1 MAHESA
7 LDRVRCHETKQ
18 GESQIPFVLCLWR
31 GLAVSAV
38 LKLGIVVALWFQAFP
53 HSILYTN
60 LFFMPA
66 TPIWQSEAATNG
78 IASRKKNQTTTLLVG
93 LLTLAFLLRLGNAF
107 YRFLNA
113 DEALHY
119 LLSVQSSLA
128 ATYKAS
134 LTTVH
139 PPLLIVFLHY
149 WGMIG
154 HSEFFL
160 RLPSV
165 LAGILGC
172 GVIFCWLRR
181 VTDYSTALIGFVLLL
196 FSPALIQVSSEVRQ
210 YAFLLLFCAS
220 CLYFFDRAIEED
232 SVLTMLFSAVPLYL
246 ALLTHYS
253 SLMFALTL
261 GFYALLRLAGVPARA
276 RLWTAWSAG
285 QVGAVTLIAFLFLTH
300 ISKLRKM
307 NAMEGLV
314 GTYLRRSVPLPGE
327 NDIAF
332 IARSSLRLFHY
343 FFSQGAVGAAGL
355 IVFIVGIG
363 LLVGDHGSADTD
375 RRPAHRQLAFLFVFP
390 LVLNCSLA
398 LFRLYPYGGTR
409 HSSYLAIFT
418 VPAIAMALARWHPN
432 RRWWK
437 PAVVV
442 IVLVICNLFPS
453 PQGEYIRLR
462 EQSRTRM
469 AEAVESLRSLPAGSI
484 ILTDDQGALLLSYYL
499 CGSNKVAQ
507 IEQAW
512 FQPLFQAPCGV
523 ASVISIDPNRWTFK
537 PETLPATLAA
547 VRSTFHLSSD
557 LPLWFFQA
565 GWFID
570 KEFPLREELKQFG
583 CSAPQRF
590 GANIFVCQI
599 NLP

>member
-1 MAHESA
+1 
-7 LDRVRCHETKQ
+7 
-18 GESQIPFVLCLWR
+18 
-31 GLAVSAV
+31 
-38 LKLGIVVALWFQAFP
+38 
-53 HSILYTN
+53 
-60 LFFMPA
+60 MPA
-66 TPIWQSEAATNG
+66 TQIWHSEAATNG
-78 IASRKKNQTTTLLVG
+78 LASWKKRQTATLLVG
-93 LLTLAFLLRLGNAF
+93 LFTLAFLLRLGNSA

-149 WGMIG
+149 WGMVG
-154 HSEFFL
+154 HSELFL
-160 RLPSV
+160 RFPSV
-165 LAGILGC
+165 LAGTLAC
-172 GVIFCWLRR
+172 GVLSCWLRR
-181 VTDYSTALIGFVLLL
+181 VSDRSTALIGLVLLL

-220 CLYFFDRAIEED
+220 CLFFFDLAIEED
-232 SVLTMLFSAVPLYL
+232 SVLTMLCSGVALCL

-253 SLMFALTL
+253 SLMFAVTL
-261 GFYALLRLAGVPARA
+261 GFYGLLRLAGVPARA
-276 RLWTAWSAG
+276 RLWTGWIAG
-285 QVGAVTLIAFLFLTH
+285 QVCAAALIAFLFLTH
-300 ISKLRKM
+300 ISKLTKM

-314 GTYLRRSVPLPGE
+314 GTYLRRSVPLSGE
-327 NDIAF
+327 NDLAF

-355 IVFIVGIG
+355 IIFFLAIG
-363 LLVGDHGSADTD
+363 LLVGDHAPADT
-375 RRPAHRQLAFLFVFP
+375 RRPTHRHLAFLFVFP

-418 VPAIAMALARWHPN
+418 VPAMAMALARWRPN
-432 RRWWK
+432 RRWRK

-462 EQSRTRM
+462 DQSRTRM
-469 AEAVESLRSLPAGSI
+469 AEAVKSLHSVPAGSI
-484 ILTDDQGALLLSYYL
+484 VFTDDQGALLLSYYL
-499 CGSNKVAQ
+499 CGGTKVAQ
-507 IEQAW
+507 IEQPT
-512 FQPLFQAPCGV
+512 FQPLFRAPCGV
-523 ASVISIDPNRWTFK
+523 DSVISIDPNRWTFK

-547 VRSTFHLSSD
+547 VRRTFRIGPD
-557 LPLWFFQA
+557 MPLWFFQA

-570 KEFPLREELKQFG
+570 KEFSLREELKQFG